1 MPVVNPAIVQ
11 FNTGEITP
19 FLQGR
24 TNFNKYAAA
33 AEYMENCLPLVYGPF
48 VKRSGTKYVAPIKYQ
63 GRYTILKPFIFSRE
77 QAYVLEMGD
86 HYIRFHTKYG
96 TIIGDVAT
104 PKFRQTSS
112 DPYTVN
118 YSAADVED
126 AETFGAQVN
135 YANGTYTFVY
145 DATNT
150 VWKRN
155 STSGATVDLATW
167 SIILGED
174 ITPENGTCIQVVYQH
189 SVIIEVPTPFG
200 PDDLDELD
208 FAQSNDF
215 LYITSGKYPVKILKR
230 YSHIKWRIED
240 MEYEDGPY
248 QDENT
253 DKNSTIKST
262 VATEGSETTL
272 TVTKGKGVFTQDMV
286 GHCLRLRKVAPGSST
301 EDVIGYVQI
310 LTVTNSKTATGLVK
324 SKLFAANLNTYAYRL
339 PEFTESRGYPK
350 KIVMFKGR
358 LCLAST
364 EKMPNTIWMSMADS
378 YNNFGPTNMN
388 DNEVNDDC
396 SITLTMAANE
406 TNKIQWLAAMRQLF
420 VGTLG
425 AEFKIGQMNEVLTP
439 EKAASEEVSQ
449 YGTMDIKPC
458 KYANE
463 LIYVQQAGRKVRTM
477 YYDLSTDAYNSQD
490 LSLFGE
496 HLTHGGIKGMSHQ
509 IEPFPTLWVWL
520 NNGQLRTISYDKSQE
535 VCAWGRVQLGGR
547 QVKVISATTIPYID
561 ENRDQTWLLVQRY
574 IDGNYVQYIEVAE
587 KVFDDSMDQ
596 LEGYFVDCGVTYDL
610 PETFTSFEPFEYQ
623 GEHILLVNKTNHGL
637 EDGMKIR
644 FSDIAPNDGLN
655 DPYSEDHT
663 TWDYSM
669 LNNRTFIVAK
679 VTDDQFA
686 IDCNASDW
694 IEYESWQGGVYR
706 VFVDSFDYGLEHLE
720 GEEVYA
726 VVDGAISPKRKVVNG
741 AITLDS
747 PGCIVHIGLPYT
759 CKYKS
764 VRLDLAM
771 GQNNAL
777 ASKQK
782 IHHLYIQTYRTNY
795 FMYGG
800 ETADT
805 LMPAR
810 RYTIDAMDKAPALRS
825 ELCEIAFEAPW
836 GREPKVTIES
846 DLPVP
851 LGILGI
857 TTQES
862 LNQ

>member
-1 MPVVNPAIVQ
+1 MPVVNPSIVQ

-33 AEYMENCLPLVYGPF
+33 AEYMSNCQPLVYGPF
-48 VKRSGTKYVAPIKYQ
+48 VKRSGTKYVNPVKYQ
-63 GRYTILKPFIFSRE
+63 NRKTILKPFIFSRE
-77 QAYVLEMGD
+77 QAYVLEIG
-86 HYIRFHTKYG
+86 HQYIRFHTKYG
-96 TIIGDVAT
+96 TIVDSAIDLSYVSSGITAVTCSDSDVFGDMVGHQSGSYVFTYNGANWTYDGIVATLSDFAISVTGTPAANDTITADYVDVAI
-104 PKFRQTSS
+104 
-112 DPYTVN
+112 V
-118 YSAADVED
+118 
-126 AETFGAQVN
+126 
-135 YANGTYTFVY
+135 
-145 DATNT
+145 
-150 VWKRN
+150 
-155 STSGATVDLATW
+155 
-167 SIILGED
+167 
-174 ITPENGTCIQVVYQH
+174 
-189 SVIIEVPTPFG
+189 EVPTPFEE
-200 PDDLDELD
+200 DDLDELD

-230 YSHIKWRIED
+230 YGHTDWRIENL
-240 MEYEDGPY
+240 EFEDGPY

-253 DKNSTIKST
+253 DKGITISASSK
-262 VATEGSETTL
+262 TEGSSATFSASAD
-272 TVTKGKGVFTQDMV
+272 VFTPDMV
-286 GHCLRLRKVAPGSST
+286 GGCIRLRKTAVGSST
-301 EDVIGYVQI
+301 DDAIGWAKITQYNGPRSIV
-310 LTVTNSKTATGLVK
+310 GLVK
-324 SKLFAANLNTYAYRL
+324 SAFFDTSATYAWRL
-339 PEFTESRGYPK
+339 PEFSDSRGWPK
-350 KIVMFKGR
+350 KIVLFKGR
-358 LCLAST
+358 LCVAST
-364 EKMPNTIWMSMADS
+364 EKMPNTIWLSMVDN
-378 YNNFGPTNMN
+378 YHNFGPTNMN

-396 SITLTMAANE
+396 SITMTMAANE

-420 VGTLG
+420 IGTLG
-425 AEFKIGQMNEVLTP
+425 AEFKVGQMNEVLTP

-449 YGTMDIKPC
+449 YGASAIKPC

-463 LIYVQQAGRKVRTM
+463 LIYVQQAGRKIRTM

-496 HLTHGGIKGMSHQ
+496 HLTHGGIKGISQQ
-509 IEPFPTLWVWL
+509 IEPFPTLWAWL
-520 NNGQLRTISYDKSQE
+520 NNGKLRMISYDKSQE
-535 VCAWGRVQLGGR
+535 VCAWSRVDLGGK
-547 QVKVISATTIPYID
+547 QVKVLGATTIPYID

-574 IDGNYVQYIEVAE
+574 IDGNYVKYIEVVE
-587 KVFDDSMDQ
+587 KVFDESMDQ
-596 LEGYFVDCGVTYDL
+596 RDGYFVDCGVTYDY
-610 PETFTSFEPFEYQ
+610 PEAFSNLTPFEHE
-623 GEHILLVNKTNHGL
+623 GDHILIITKPNHGL

-644 FSDIAPNDGLN
+644 FNNIATNDGLN
-655 DPYSEDHT
+655 DPESTDHA

-669 LNNRTFIVAK
+669 LNDISFTIAVINNN
-679 VTDDQFA
+679 QFA
-686 IDCNASDW
+686 IGMDCHDW
-694 IEYESWQGGVYR
+694 IPYETWQGGVYR
-706 VFVDSFDYGLEHLE
+706 VYVDSFEYGLEHLE

-726 VVDGAISPKRKVVNG
+726 VVDGAISPTRVVRNG
-741 AITLDS
+741 AIQLDS

-764 VRLDLAM
+764 VRLDMAM

-782 IHHLYIQTYRTNY
+782 IHHLYIKTYRTNY

-810 RYTIDAMDKAPALRS
+810 RYTIDAMDNAPALRS

-836 GREPKVTIES
+836 GREPKLTIES

>member
-1 MPVVNPAIVQ
+1 MPIVNPSIVQ

-33 AEYMENCLPLVYGPF
+33 AELMENCLPLVYGPF

-63 GRYTILKPFIFSRE
+63 GKHTILKPFIFSRE
-77 QAYVLEMGD
+77 QAYVLELGD

-96 TIIGDVAT
+96 TIIGDTAICASNNSLLKPEVTDIEKFGEMANHVNGNYKFICRHVDSGEANWEYNNTPITLSQYGITIKNETEVAE
-104 PKFRQTSS
+104 F
-112 DPYTVN
+112 
-118 YSAADVED
+118 
-126 AETFGAQVN
+126 
-135 YANGTYTFVY
+135 
-145 DATNT
+145 NT
-150 VWKRN
+150 
-155 STSGATVDLATW
+155 
-167 SIILGED
+167 
-174 ITPENGTCIQVVYQH
+174 ITITYQH
-189 SVIIEVPTPFG
+189 SGIVEVPTPFG
-200 PDDLDELD
+200 VDDLDSLD

-230 YSHIKWRIED
+230 YSHTDWRIED

-248 QDENT
+248 RDENT
-253 DKNSTIKST
+253 NKGSTIKAT
-262 VATEGSETTL
+262 VATEGSATDL
-272 TVTKGKGVFTQDMV
+272 IVTKGDGVFTEDMV
-286 GHCLRLRKVAPGSST
+286 GHYIRLRKVAPGSST

-310 LTVTNSKTATGLVK
+310 TEFISKTKVHGLVK
-324 SKLFAANLNTYAYRL
+324 SKLFAANLETYAYRL

-350 KIVMFKGR
+350 KLVLFKGR

-364 EKMPNTIWMSMADS
+364 EKMPNTVWMSMADS
-378 YNNFGPTNMN
+378 YNNFGPTALH

-396 SITLTMAANE
+396 AISMTMAANE

-420 VGTLG
+420 IGTLG
-425 AEFKIGQMNEVLTP
+425 AEFKVGQMNEVLTP

-449 YGTMDIKPC
+449 YGTTDIKPC

-463 LIYVQQAGRKVRTM
+463 LIYIQQAGRKVRTM

-496 HLTHGGIKGMSHQ
+496 HLTHGGIKGMSQQ

-520 NNGQLRTISYDKSQE
+520 NDGQLRTISYDKSQE
-535 VCAWGRVQLGGR
+535 VCAWGRVVLGGR
-547 QVKVISATTIPYID
+547 QVKVLGATTIPYID

-574 IDGNYVQYIEVAE
+574 INGNYVQYIEVVE
-587 KVFDDSMDQ
+587 KVFDDSMGQ
-596 LEGYFVDCGVTYDL
+596 LDGYFVDCGITYDL
-610 PETFTSFEPFEYQ
+610 PETFTSIEPFEYE
-623 GEHILLVNKTNHGL
+623 GEHILLINKENHGL

-644 FSDIAPNDGLN
+644 FSNILTNEGLN
-655 DPYSEDHT
+655 DPTSTDHT

-669 LNNRTFIVAK
+669 LNDKAFIVAK
-679 VTDDQFA
+679 VNDNQFA
-686 IDCNASDW
+686 IDCNCSDW
-694 IEYESWQGGVYR
+694 IPYLAWQGGVYR
-706 VFVDSFDYGLEHLE
+706 VYVDGFDYGLEHLE

-741 AITLDS
+741 AIKLDS
-747 PGCIVHIGLPYT
+747 PGCIVHIGLPYS

-771 GQNNAL
+771 GQNSAL

-800 ETADT
+800 ETANT
-805 LMPAR
+805 LLPAR
-810 RYTIDAMDKAPALRS
+810 RYSIDAMDKAPALRS

-836 GREPKVTIES
+836 GRAPKVTIES

-851 LGILGI
+851 LGILSI

>member
-1 MPVVNPAIVQ
+1 M
-11 FNTGEITP
+11 
-19 FLQGR
+19 
-24 TNFNKYAAA
+24 
-33 AEYMENCLPLVYGPF
+33 
-48 VKRSGTKYVAPIKYQ
+48 
-63 GRYTILKPFIFSRE
+63 
-77 QAYVLEMGD
+77 
-86 HYIRFHTKYG
+86 
-96 TIIGDVAT
+96 
-104 PKFRQTSS
+104 
-112 DPYTVN
+112 
-118 YSAADVED
+118 
-126 AETFGAQVN
+126 VN
-135 YANGTYTFVY
+135 YATGSYVFTYNGS
-145 DATNT
+145 N
-150 VWKRN
+150 WQRN
-155 STSGATVDLATW
+155 GSNVTLSDY
-167 SIILGED
+167 SIIISEGTPANAD
-174 ITPENGTCIQVVYQH
+174 TITVSYQH
-189 SVIIEVPTPFG
+189 TVIIEIPTPFG
-200 PDDLDELD
+200 TEDLDELD

-253 DKNSTIKST
+253 EKASTIKSS
-262 VATEGSETTL
+262 AIALDAATTL
-272 TVTKGKGVFTQDMV
+272 TATKDIFTSDMV
-286 GHCLRLRKVAPGSST
+286 GGYVRLRKTAVGSST
-301 EDVIGYVQI
+301 EDAIGYVQI
-310 LTVTNSKTATGLVK
+310 TGFTDSKHVTGLVK
-324 SKLFAANLNTYAYRL
+324 SKIFDTNATYAYRL

-396 SITLTMAANE
+396 AIILTMAANE

-449 YGTMDIKPC
+449 YGTTDIKPC

-463 LIYVQQAGRKVRTM
+463 LIYIQQAGRKVRTM

-496 HLTHGGIKGMSHQ
+496 HLTHGGIKGMSQQ

-610 PETFTSFEPFEYQ
+610 PETFSNFVPFEYQ

-644 FSDIAPNDGLN
+644 FSDIATNEGLN
-655 DPYSEDHT
+655 DPYSEDQS

-669 LNNRTFIVAK
+669 LNGKTFIVAK

-694 IEYESWQGGVYR
+694 IEYESWQGGVFR

-747 PGCIVHIGLPYT
+747 PGCIIHIGLPYT

-771 GQNNAL
+771 GQNNTI